1 VEVHVAGHI
10 DQLNRKTEESNATN
24 AVEVH
29 VAGHID
35 YINRKTEESNATN
48 AVGVHVFCLLTL
60 VWASLSTA

>member
-1 VEVHVAGHI
+1 MEVHVAGHI

-35 YINRKTEESNATN
+35 YINRKTEESNATQP
-48 AVGVHVFCLLTL
+48 TL
-60 VWASLSTA
+60 WRCVLRGTSIA